1 VVVPSIADS
10 LSEVS
15 ALPLSG
21 VDALNP
27 AFEHTKAQLFR
38 PFSFSQWTRL
48 AFVGLLAGEMSSGG
62 GCNFSVPAH
71 RSDGQHHL
79 LSAPQDWTFL
89 VPLIIVAIIA
99 VPILWLAFLYISSRM
114 RFVLFDS
121 VVAKNCEIGRM
132 WRERRGPA
140 LQLFVWQIVFSLIT
154 LAGLALL
161 VGVPALVAFLLGWFT
176 EPRAHLAPLIL
187 SGIALFFVLMAWFLG
202 IVTVHVFTKDFVV
215 PQMALENVSAFEGWR
230 RLWAMIMAEKGG
242 YAAYAGMKLVMA
254 IGAAF
259 AVAMVAIV
267 VIIVLLIPFGGL
279 GAITILAGRAAGM
292 GLSWNVFTI
301 TAAIVFGTIFFLV
314 LFYALALVSVP
325 VIVFFP
331 AYSIYFF
338 AARYSQLGSVIYP
351 PPPPLPPPSIVP
363 APEPIG

>member
-1 VVVPSIADS
+1 M
-10 LSEVS
+10 
-15 ALPLSG
+15 PLSG
-21 VDALNP
+21 VNALNP

-38 PFSFSQWTRL
+38 PFRFGQWTRL
-48 AFVGLLAGEMSSGG
+48 AFVGLFAGEMSSGG
-62 GCNFSVPAH
+62 GCNFNVPAH
-71 RSDGQHHL
+71 TSDTHRHYL
-79 LSAPQDWTFL
+79 ISAPQDWTFL
-89 VPLIIVAIIA
+89 VPLVIVAIIA

-121 VVAKNCEIGRM
+121 IVAKNCEVRRR
-132 WRERRGPA
+132 WRERRAPA
-140 LQLFVWQIVFSLIT
+140 LQYFIWQIVFSLVT
-154 LAGLALL
+154 LAGLAVLI
-161 VGVPALVAFLLGWFT
+161 GVPALVAFLLGWFT
-176 EPRAHLAPLIL
+176 QPRAHLAPLIL
-187 SGIALFFVLMAWFLG
+187 SGIALFFVLMACFLG

-230 RLWAMIMAEKGG
+230 RLWTMMMAEKGG
-242 YAAYAGMKLVMA
+242 YAGYAGMKLVMA

-259 AVAMVAIV
+259 AVAMAAIV
-267 VIIVLLIPFGGL
+267 VVIVLLIPFGGL
-279 GAITILAGRAAGM
+279 GAIAILAGKAAGM

-301 TAAIVFGTIFFLV
+301 TAAIVFGTIFVLI

-338 AARYSQLGSVIYP
+338 AGRYLQLSRLIYPPAP
-351 PPPPLPPPSIVP
+351 PPPPPAPLPIEP